1 MTQLEILELAVLG
14 TAHKQSAASK
24 EYVKT
29 VINAVP
35 GSSSSEASKEY
46 YLSVCRD
53 IDRERAEIFRLIAK
67 EKERSTDHD
76 QK

>member
-1 MTQLEILELAVLG
+1 MTQLELLELAVLG
-14 TAHKQSAASK
+14 TAYKQSAASK
-24 EYVKT
+24 EYVKA

-53 IDRERAEIFRLIAK
+53 IDRERAEIFRLIAE
-67 EKERSTDHD
+67 EKERAEEN
-76 QK
+76 